1 MKSKFKNDKYKHV
14 RGASRLLRISCRQ
27 CDSVICHY
35 QKDGHGGLFRLY
47 LDRIS
52 NANTALEDKGLNCPN
67 GHLVAVKIIYEKE
80 DRPAFRLLPSAIMK
94 KILET

>member
-27 CDSVICHY
+27 CGSVICNY

-52 NANTALEDKGLNCPN
+52 EPGTPLGDKGLSCPN
-67 GHLVAVKIIYEKE
+67 GHLVAVRIIYEKE
-80 DRPAFRLLPSAIMK
+80 SRPAFRLLPSAIIK